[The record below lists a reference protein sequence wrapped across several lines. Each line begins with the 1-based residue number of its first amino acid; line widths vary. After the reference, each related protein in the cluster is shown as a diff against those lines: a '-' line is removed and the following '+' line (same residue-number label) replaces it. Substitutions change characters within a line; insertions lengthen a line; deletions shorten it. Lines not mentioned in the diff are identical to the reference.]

1 VISGHKPMTV
11 ADYVNANRAEF
22 DHDGRFV
29 QRDQLAS

>member
-1 VISGHKPMTV
+1 MTV

-29 QRDQLAS
+29 RRGQLKAS